1 MATNAIKVQITPG
14 QLDAAV
20 AKIVGKTLL
29 KIGTTAKARAQQI
42 IGEEI
47 KDRSGKLKSRNSFTL
62 VRTGDHVELHLE
74 NSAGDYALFQHEGT
88 GIYGPKKKPIR
99 PKHGQFLV
107 WEDPDTGEL
116 IFATE
121 VRGTPGKKFLSRA
134 AIFAIKQV
142 LG

>member
-1 MATNAIKVQITPG
+1 MATNTIKVEITNG
-14 QLDAAV
+14 SVDKAV
-20 AKIVGKTLL
+20 AKVVGKVLI

-47 KDRSGKLKSRNSFTL
+47 KDRSGKLKAGVDFSIK
-62 VRTGDHVELHLE
+62 RTGDHVELHLDDD
-74 NSAGDYALFQHEGT
+74 AGAYALYQHEGT
-88 GIYGPKKKPIR
+88 GIYGPKKRPIR
-99 PKHGQFLV
+99 PKKGKFLV
-107 WEDPDTGEL
+107 WEDPDTGEK

-134 AIFAIKQV
+134 VEFAIKKV